1 MGHGRKMRF
10 GPVPLLAALDAVS
23 AHSLRLGERVIK
35 KGARLTADDLAAIQ
49 ADGRNEVIVAIRDP
63 GDIGEDEAAERLA
76 HALSGPYIRRDQPT
90 TGRNNLFA
98 DMAGVLRV
106 NADAIDRLNAVDEA
120 VTFAT
125 LPDYRAVE
133 RGEMIATV
141 KIIPFAVSGEVI
153 EKALSD
159 AGAMPLIEVKPFRKL
174 KVAAVSTLL
183 PGLKPSVVNKTLAV
197 LEGRLAPAEATVDFD
212 LRVAHDS
219 NQVALA
225 IKAAIVDGADLV
237 VVYGASAITDRRDV
251 IPAAIE
257 LAGGRIEHFGMPV
270 DPGNLMLVGEVDGRT
285 VLGAP
290 GCARSPKENGF
301 DWVLQRVMAGIPV
314 SRADLTGLGVGGL
327 LMEIVQRGHPRD
339 PHAGQQD

>member
-1 MGHGRKMRF
+1 MRF
-10 GPVPLLAALDAVS
+10 GPVPLDQAIDAVS

-35 KGARLTADDLAAIQ
+35 KGARLTADDLDAIR
-49 ADGRNEVIVAIRDP
+49 ADGRNDVIVALRDE
-63 GDIGEDEAAERLA
+63 GDIGEDEAAEKLA
-76 HALSGPYIRRDQPT
+76 LALSGQHIRRDQPT

-98 DMAGVLRV
+98 DTAGVLRV
-106 NADAIDRLNAVDEA
+106 HCDAINRLNAVDEA

-141 KIIPFAVSGEVI
+141 KIIPFAVSGLLI
-153 EKALSD
+153 DKALSQI
-159 AGAMPLIEVKPFRKL
+159 GGEPLIEVKPFRKL

-197 LEGRLAPAEATVDFD
+197 LEGRLAPANSTVDFD
-212 LRVAHDS
+212 LRVPHDARE
-219 NQVALA
+219 VAQA
-225 IKAAIVDGADLV
+225 IKAAIADGAELV

-257 LAGGRIEHFGMPV
+257 IAGGRIEHFGMPV
-270 DPGNLMLVGEVDGRT
+270 DPGNLMLVGEVEGRT

-301 DWVLQRVMAGIPV
+301 DWVLQRIMAGIQV
-314 SRADLTGLGVGGL
+314 KRADLTGLGVGGL
-327 LMEIVQRGHPRD
+327 LMEIIQRGHPRD
-339 PHAGQQD
+339 PHAGPND

>member
-1 MGHGRKMRF
+1 MRF
-10 GPVPLLAALDAVS
+10 GPVPLDQALDAIS
-23 AHSLRLGERVIK
+23 AHSLRVDERVIK
-35 KGARLTADDLAAIQ
+35 KGARLSADDLSAIK
-49 ADGRNEVIVAIRDP
+49 ADGRAEVIVALSDE

-76 HALSGPYIRRDQPT
+76 MALSGGHIRRDHPT

-98 DMAGVLRV
+98 DRAGVLRV
-106 NADAIDRLNAVDEA
+106 NAEAINRLNSVDEA

-141 KIIPFAVSGEVI
+141 KIIPFAVAGSVI
-153 EKALSD
+153 DRALLE
-159 AGAMPLIEVKPFRKL
+159 AGALPLIEVKPFRKL

-183 PGLKPSVVNKTLAV
+183 PGLKPSVINKTLAV
-197 LEGRLAPAEATVDFD
+197 LEGRLAPADSTVDFD
-212 LRVAHDS
+212 LRVPHEAKD
-219 NQVALA
+219 VAEA
-225 IKAAIVDGADLV
+225 IKAAIADGADLV

-257 LAGGRIEHFGMPV
+257 VAGGSIEHFGMPV

-301 DWVLQRVMAGIPV
+301 DWVLQRVMAGISV
-314 SRADLTGLGVGGL
+314 KRADLTGMGVGGL
-327 LMEIVQRGHPRD
+327 LMEIIQRGHPRD
-339 PHAGQQD
+339 PHAGPQD